1 MLKTNGLQYKIDIW
15 LKAHHDTENKKKSK
29 LQLVTRE
36 HSDNIDKI
44 RVMFQGNNQVTFVV
58 TFTA

>member
-15 LKAHHDTENKKKSK
+15 LKAHRDTENKKKSK

-36 HSDNIDKI
+36 HSDKHWQNTSNVPRK
-44 RVMFQGNNQVTFVV
+44 
-58 TFTA
+58 